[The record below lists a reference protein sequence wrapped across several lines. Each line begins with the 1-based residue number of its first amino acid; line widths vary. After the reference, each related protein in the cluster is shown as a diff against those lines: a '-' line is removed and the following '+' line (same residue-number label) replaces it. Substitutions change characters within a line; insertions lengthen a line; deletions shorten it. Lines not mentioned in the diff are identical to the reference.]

1 MIHQWIVEMLM
12 CTCNWLNMKQ
22 TILLPSSWFLPWPPQ
37 SQRNCRMQ
45 DCGSLSLQTQTSC
58 CLSPQCFQRTSAP
71 KEKKTNIHHIGE
83 EQKQSM
89 STARETVNQ
98 LLLRWLSFTSRE
110 KLLCNDYFRYRK
122 IFVTL
127 RFSQTLQIFLART
140 CK

>member
-12 CTCNWLNMKQ
+12 CTCNWLNMKPSFYLFLDFSLGLLNLRE
-22 TILLPSSWFLPWPPQ
+22 IVGCKIVEVCHYRHKLPAVCLPSVFKELQLLKKKNQHPQ
-37 SQRNCRMQ
+37 YWRRAKAINVN
-45 DCGSLSLQTQTSC
+45 SL
-58 CLSPQCFQRTSAP
+58 
-71 KEKKTNIHHIGE
+71 
-83 EQKQSM
+83 
-89 STARETVNQ
+89 TVNQ
-98 LLLRWLSFTSRE
+98 LLLRWPYFTSRE

>member
-71 KEKKTNIHHIGE
+71 EEKNQHPPYWRRAKAINVNSLRNCKPTFIAMTLFHIKRKTALQRLFSLSKNI
-83 EQKQSM
+83 
-89 STARETVNQ
+89 
-98 LLLRWLSFTSRE
+98 
-110 KLLCNDYFRYRK
+110 CNTE
-122 IFVTL
+122 V
-127 RFSQTLQIFLART
+127 LANLANISCT
-140 CK
+140 